1 MDAGGRGVGTAV
13 AAAALDA
20 TRPPAGPVAGD
31 PGGPDYVVGPQA
43 PAAALEHVADG
54 TVDAPAAT
62 VNGQVAVSD
71 TEAVVPAAPAT
82 AAAAAEAEP
91 APPDPP
97 ELIPC
102 AEDDP
107 AYQVFID
114 SLMYLPPEEVELVRE
129 AYRFSEAAHRG
140 QMRQSGEPYIT
151 HPLAVAGEIAEW
163 QMDVEGVIAALLHDV
178 MEDTPVSKSTI
189 AERFGKPVA
198 DLVDGLSKLDKLEF
212 QSVEEAQAE
221 NFRKMLMAMA
231 RDLRV
236 VLIKLADRHHNLQT
250 MAAMRP
256 EKRRRIARE
265 TLEIYAP
272 IANRLGLN
280 KLYHELQD
288 LSFELIFPMRARV
301 LARALKAARGNRR
314 ELLSRILDGI
324 NRRLQDAGIEARTFG
339 REKSLYSIYRKMLEK
354 RLSFSQVLDVY
365 GFRVLVADQTT
376 CYVALGVLHGLYKP
390 VPGKFKDYIAIPKPN
405 GYQSLH
411 TTLIGPHGT
420 PFELQIRTE
429 AMDNLAQ
436 EGIASHWLYKD
447 SEHFGADLQ
456 QKTSTW
462 FHSLLDLQSATDESG
477 DFLEHV
483 KVDLFP
489 HEIYVFTPKGKIIAL
504 PRGATAVDLAY
515 AVHSDIGNHCVAAN
529 INFQPMPLVTELTNG
544 DRVEIVT
551 AADAH
556 PSLAWLTTVK
566 TGRARSKIRHY
577 LKSVQHDEST
587 LLGEKMLDQELR
599 ALGVAASELPV
610 SSWKNVLRD
619 SGNKLIK
626 EVYTDIGLGF
636 RLAGVVARRL
646 LAREDASQ
654 AQSQARAPASLV
666 IRGSEGMAVQFA
678 PCCQPIP
685 GDPIIGSIW
694 KGKGLV
700 IHTHDCQAIRK
711 LRSAK
716 PAKWINVEWEPE
728 PGKLFSV
735 RLRLTV
741 QNTVGALGRIATE
754 ISQSGT
760 NIVHVNMDEKH
771 PGLYTTINFTV
782 QVAGRTALARLMRS
796 LRRLPEVVRIAREQG
811 QAT

>member
-1 MDAGGRGVGTAV
+1 MDAGGRGEGTAV
-13 AAAALDA
+13 AVAALD
-20 TRPPAGPVAGD
+20 TTLPPAAPVAGD
-31 PGGPDYVVGPQA
+31 PVGPDGGDGPQA
-43 PAAALEHVADG
+43 PAVALEQVADG
-54 TVDAPAAT
+54 TVDAPAVT
-62 VNGQVAVSD
+62 GNGQVAVRD
-71 TEAVVPAAPAT
+71 ATAVPPAPAPGG
-82 AAAAAEAEP
+82 AAAEAEHA
-91 APPDPP
+91 APDTP
-97 ELIPC
+97 EPMPS

-107 AYQVFID
+107 AYEVFID

-212 QSVEEAQAE
+212 QSAEEAQAE

-314 ELLSRILDGI
+314 EVLSRILDGI
-324 NRRLQDAGIEARTFG
+324 NRRLHDAGIDARTFG

-447 SEHFGADLQ
+447 SEHFGAELQ

-462 FHSLLDLQSATDESG
+462 FHSLLDLQSASDESG

-556 PSLAWLTTVK
+556 PSLAWLNTVK

-654 AQSQARAPASLV
+654 AKAPASLV

-685 GDPIIGSIW
+685 GDPIVGSIW

-700 IHTHDCQAIRK
+700 IHTHDCPAIRK
-711 LRSAK
+711 MRSAK
-716 PAKWINVEWEPE
+716 PTKWIDVEWEPE

-754 ISQSGT
+754 ISGSGT